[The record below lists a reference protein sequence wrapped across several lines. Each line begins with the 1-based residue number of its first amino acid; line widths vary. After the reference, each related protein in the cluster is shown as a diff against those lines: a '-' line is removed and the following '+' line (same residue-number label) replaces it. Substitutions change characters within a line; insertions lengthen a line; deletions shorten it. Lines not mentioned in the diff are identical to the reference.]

1 MIELILMCYVYTHT
15 YYIYIYIHTY
25 ILYIHTCIYIY
36 IGIIILIDT
45 DLRHHWTMVIFLI
58 FPGPWAR
65 GFLHEDVDGSGSID
79 LDEFVKV
86 QAWKRVM

>member
-25 ILYIHTCIYIY
+25 YIYIHMYIY

>member
-1 MIELILMCYVYTHT
+1 MCYIYTHT
-15 YYIYIYIHTY
+15 YYIYIYTY
-25 ILYIHTCIYIY
+25 ILYIHTYVYIY